1 MLSMVEGHARCFL
14 PYLRRKTLPVPLHHP
29 TGGPPPRAGEDRQL
43 SVGSGSS
50 HVPFV
55 SSEVETPI
63 DLAPGPMG
71 ISTRSEELR
80 VGNVC
85 VSQCRSLV
93 LPNHY
98 KKKTNS
104 IEQ

>member
-1 MLSMVEGHARCFL
+1 MRISDWSSDLCSSDLRCFL
-14 PYLRRKTLPVPLHHP
+14 PYLRRKTPPVPLHHP

-43 SVGSGSS
+43 SVGSGYS

-71 ISTRSEELR
+71 ISTSLDVNGFRSEVEKIGR
-80 VGNVC
+80 AHV
-85 VSQCRSLV
+85 
-93 LPNHY
+93 
-98 KKKTNS
+98 
-104 IEQ
+104 